1 MSPKVRYYDLPAW
14 ECLSSIRGFLGASH
28 NDFFSAI
35 DATKVISIEQITIAY
50 GRAKRLLEHSEK
62 IKRTESAFLML
73 LTGEKQ
79 ISRAQEE
86 GGISSSTKSIIA
98 VYVNEGDILEFENLC
113 SGKLEANPDNPV
125 PERALDMDS
134 VVFTRM
140 AKVEL
145 SI

>member
-1 MSPKVRYYDLPAW
+1 
-14 ECLSSIRGFLGASH
+14 
-28 NDFFSAI
+28 
-35 DATKVISIEQITIAY
+35 
-50 GRAKRLLEHSEK
+50 
-62 IKRTESAFLML
+62 ML

>member
-1 MSPKVRYYDLPAW
+1 MSPKIRYYNLLAW
-14 ECLSSIRGFLGASH
+14 VCLSSIRDFLGASH
-28 NDFFSAI
+28 NDFFSVI
-35 DATKVISIEQITIAY
+35 DATKAISIEQITIAY
-50 GRAKRLLEHSEK
+50 HRAKRILEHSEK

-73 LTGEKQ
+73 MTGEKQ

-86 GGISSSTKSIIA
+86 GGISSSTTSILA
-98 VYVNEGDILEFENLC
+98 VYVKEEDILDFENLC
-113 SGKLEANPDNPV
+113 NGKLKANPEIPL
-125 PERALDMDS
+125 PEKALDMDG